1 MIDLKFPRTTIV
13 GKPVPKNAFY
23 KHLEVNAKIKQ
34 HFVDD
39 VVSIHWL
46 YKLAPSTI
54 NVEDGK
60 QVHEIVVFSAGLKS
74 KDCPDDVF
82 LFIDQ
87 NMPRH
92 VVFILEYDNR
102 YKVLLNYKEPTP
114 NRVTS
119 SSIER
124 PRCEGG
130 RRSQWKDGQ
139 NGQFKIIKT
148 FATEWLTDNQLLLTI
163 EGQNMDALYEALA
176 GQVSGFGTKKAEDT
190 KRIVE
195 LEGLIDKAKREV
207 ETIQKRIRNERQLNR
222 QMELNGEARGLK
234 KQIAQWQN
242 ELQEL
247 KRFR

>member
-23 KHLEVNAKIKQ
+23 KHLEVNARIMQ
-34 HFVDD
+34 HFVED

-54 NVEDGK
+54 HVEDGK
-60 QVHEIVVFSAGLKS
+60 LVHEIVVFSAVLKS

-102 YKVLLNYKEPTP
+102 YKVLLNYKE
-114 NRVTS
+114 
-119 SSIER
+119 
-124 PRCEGG
+124 
-130 RRSQWKDGQ
+130 WKDGQ

-148 FATEWLTDNQLLLTI
+148 FVTEWLTDNQLSLTL
-163 EGQNMDALYEALA
+163 EGQNMDALYEAMA
-176 GQVSGFGTKKAEDT
+176 GQVSGFGTRKAEDT

-207 ETIQKRIRNERQLNR
+207 ESIQKRIRNERQLNR
-222 QMELNGEARGLK
+222 QMELNGAARGIK
-234 KQIAQWQN
+234 KQIAQWQS

-247 KRFR
+247 KQ

>member
-13 GKPVPKNAFY
+13 DKPVPKNAFY
-23 KHLEVNAKIKQ
+23 KHLEVNAKIKW

-54 NVEDGK
+54 HVEDGK
-60 QVHEIVVFSAGLKS
+60 LVHEIVVFSAVLKS

-102 YKVLLNYKEPTP
+102 YKVLLNYKE
-114 NRVTS
+114 
-119 SSIER
+119 
-124 PRCEGG
+124 
-130 RRSQWKDGQ
+130 WKDGQ

-148 FATEWLTDNQLLLTI
+148 FVTEWLTDNQLSLTL
-163 EGQNMDALYEALA
+163 EGQNMDALYEAMA
-176 GQVSGFGTKKAEDT
+176 GQVSGFGTRKAEDT

-207 ETIQKRIRNERQLNR
+207 ESIQKRIRNERQLNR
-222 QMELNGEARGLK
+222 QMELNGAARGIK
-234 KQIAQWQN
+234 KQIAQWQS

-247 KRFR
+247 KQ

>member
-1 MIDLKFPRTTIV
+1 MIDLKFPRTTMV
-13 GKPVPKNAFY
+13 GKPVPKTAFY
-23 KHLEVNAKIKQ
+23 KHLEVNTKIKQ

-39 VVSIHWL
+39 VTRIDWL

-60 QVHEIVVFSAGLKS
+60 LVHEIVVFSAELKS

-102 YKVLLNYKEPTP
+102 YKVLLNYKE
-114 NRVTS
+114 
-119 SSIER
+119 
-124 PRCEGG
+124 
-130 RRSQWKDGQ
+130 WKDDQ
-139 NGQFKIIKT
+139 NSQFKIIKT
-148 FATEWLTDNQLLLTI
+148 FATDWLADDQLVLNL

-190 KRIVE
+190 KCIVE

-207 ETIQKRIRNERQLNR
+207 ATIQKRIRNERQLNR
-222 QMELNGEARGLK
+222 QMELNGEARGIK

-247 KRFR
+247 KQ

>member
-13 GKPVPKNAFY
+13 GKPIPKNAFY
-23 KHLEVNAKIKQ
+23 KHLEVNAKMKQ

-39 VVSIHWL
+39 VDSIHWL

-60 QVHEIVVFSAGLKS
+60 LVHEVVVFSATLKS

-87 NMPRH
+87 NIPRH

-102 YKVLLNYKEPTP
+102 YKVLLNYKE
-114 NRVTS
+114 
-119 SSIER
+119 
-124 PRCEGG
+124 
-130 RRSQWKDGQ
+130 WKDGQ
-139 NGQFKIIKT
+139 NGPFRIIKT
-148 FATEWLTDNQLLLTI
+148 FVTEWLTDNQLLLTL
-163 EGQNMDALYEALA
+163 EGQNMDALYESIA

-195 LEGLIDKAKREV
+195 LEGLIDKAKRDV
-207 ETIQKRIRNERQLNR
+207 ESIQKRIRNERQLNR
-222 QMELNGEARGLK
+222 QMELNGEARGIK

-247 KRFR
+247 KQ

>member
-1 MIDLKFPRTTIV
+1 MIDLKFPPTTIV

-23 KHLEVNAKIKQ
+23 KHLEVNAKMKQ

-60 QVHEIVVFSAGLKS
+60 QVHEIVVFSAVLKD

-82 LFIDQ
+82 LFIDR

-92 VVFILEYDNR
+92 VVFILEYEDR
-102 YKVLLNYKEPTP
+102 YKVLLNYKA
-114 NRVTS
+114 
-119 SSIER
+119 
-124 PRCEGG
+124 
-130 RRSQWKDGQ
+130 WKDGQ
-139 NGQFKIIKT
+139 NSQFDIIKT
-148 FATEWLTDNQLLLTI
+148 FATDWLTAERLLLTL
-163 EGQNMDALYEALA
+163 EGQTMDALYEAMA
-176 GQVSGFGTKKAEDT
+176 GQVSGFGTTKAEDT

-207 ETIQKRIRNERQLNR
+207 ESIQKRIRNERQLNR
-222 QMELNGEARGLK
+222 QMELNGAARGLK
-234 KQIAQWQN
+234 KKIAQWQS
-242 ELQEL
+242 ELQET
-247 KRFR
+247 KFVNSDKKYTTQ

>member
-1 MIDLKFPRTTIV
+1 MIDLKFPPTTIV

-23 KHLEVNAKIKQ
+23 KHLEVNAKMKQ

-39 VVSIHWL
+39 VVCIHWL

-60 QVHEIVVFSAGLKS
+60 QVHEIVVFSAVLKD
-74 KDCPDDVF
+74 KDCPNDVF
-82 LFIDQ
+82 LFIDR

-102 YKVLLNYKEPTP
+102 YKVLLNYKA
-114 NRVTS
+114 
-119 SSIER
+119 
-124 PRCEGG
+124 
-130 RRSQWKDGQ
+130 WKDGQ
-139 NGQFKIIKT
+139 NSQFDIIKT
-148 FATEWLTDNQLLLTI
+148 FATDWLTAERLLLTL
-163 EGQNMDALYEALA
+163 EGQTMDALYEAMA
-176 GQVSGFGTKKAEDT
+176 GQVSGFGTTKAEDT

-207 ETIQKRIRNERQLNR
+207 ESIQKRIRNERQLNR
-222 QMELNGEARGLK
+222 QMELNGAARGLK

-242 ELQEL
+242 ELQET
-247 KRFR
+247 KFVNSDKKYTTQ

>member
-1 MIDLKFPRTTIV
+1 MIDLKFPQTTFV

-23 KHLEVNAKIKQ
+23 KHLEVNAKMKQ

-39 VVSIHWL
+39 VASIHWL

-60 QVHEIVVFSAGLKS
+60 RVHEIVVFSAILKS

-92 VVFILEYDNR
+92 VVFILEYDNL
-102 YKVLLNYKEPTP
+102 YKVLLNYKE
-114 NRVTS
+114 
-119 SSIER
+119 
-124 PRCEGG
+124 
-130 RRSQWKDGQ
+130 WKDGQ

-148 FATEWLTDNQLLLTI
+148 FTTQWLTDNQLSLTL
-163 EGQNMDALYEALA
+163 EGQNMDALYEAMA

-195 LEGLIDKAKREV
+195 LEAQIGKAKREV
-207 ETIQKRIRNERQLNR
+207 EVIQKRIRNERQLNR
-222 QMELNGEARGLK
+222 QMELNGEARSIK

-242 ELQEL
+242 ELQKL
-247 KRFR
+247 KQ

>member
-23 KHLEVNAKIKQ
+23 KHLEVNAKMKQ

-60 QVHEIVVFSAGLKS
+60 LVHEIVVFSAVLKS
-74 KDCPDDVF
+74 KDCPNDVF
-82 LFIDQ
+82 LFIDR

-102 YKVLLNYKEPTP
+102 YKVLLNYKA
-114 NRVTS
+114 
-119 SSIER
+119 
-124 PRCEGG
+124 
-130 RRSQWKDGQ
+130 WKDGQ
-139 NGQFKIIKT
+139 NSQFDIIKT
-148 FATEWLTDNQLLLTI
+148 FATDWLTAERLLLTL
-163 EGQNMDALYEALA
+163 EGQTMDALYEAMA
-176 GQVSGFGTKKAEDT
+176 GQVSGFGTTKAEDT

-207 ETIQKRIRNERQLNR
+207 ESIQKRIRNERQLNR
-222 QMELNGEARGLK
+222 QLELNGAARGIK
-234 KQIAQWQN
+234 KKIAQWQS
-242 ELQEL
+242 ELQET
-247 KRFR
+247 KFVNSDKKYTTQ

>member
-1 MIDLKFPRTTIV
+1 MIDLKFTRTTIV

-60 QVHEIVVFSAGLKS
+60 QVHEIVVFSAVLKS

-102 YKVLLNYKEPTP
+102 YKVLLNYKE
-114 NRVTS
+114 
-119 SSIER
+119 
-124 PRCEGG
+124 
-130 RRSQWKDGQ
+130 WKDGQ
-139 NGQFKIIKT
+139 NGQFRIIKT
-148 FATEWLTDNQLLLTI
+148 FVTDWLTDNQLLLTL
-163 EGQNMDALYEALA
+163 EGLNMDALYEALA

-195 LEGLIDKAKREV
+195 QTLIIYCFVTSHPYADVVAMYAYVGSTPFIVACKLVPYVASV
-207 ETIQKRIRNERQLNR
+207 QSYSMLSV
-222 QMELNGEARGLK
+222 
-234 KQIAQWQN
+234 
-242 ELQEL
+242 
-247 KRFR
+247 

>member
-23 KHLEVNAKIKQ
+23 KHLEVNAKMKQ

-60 QVHEIVVFSAGLKS
+60 QVHEIVVFSAVLKD
-74 KDCPDDVF
+74 KDCPNDVF
-82 LFIDQ
+82 LFIDR

-102 YKVLLNYKEPTP
+102 YKVLLNYKA
-114 NRVTS
+114 
-119 SSIER
+119 
-124 PRCEGG
+124 
-130 RRSQWKDGQ
+130 WKDGQ
-139 NGQFKIIKT
+139 NSQFDIIKT
-148 FATEWLTDNQLLLTI
+148 FATDWLTAERLLLTL
-163 EGQNMDALYEALA
+163 EGQTMDALYEAMA
-176 GQVSGFGTKKAEDT
+176 GQVSGFGTTKAEDT

-195 LEGLIDKAKREV
+195 LEELIDKAKREV
-207 ETIQKRIRNERQLNR
+207 ESIQKRIRNERQLNR
-222 QMELNGEARGLK
+222 QMELNGAARGLK

-242 ELQEL
+242 ELQET
-247 KRFR
+247 KFVNSDKKYTTQ

>member
-1 MIDLKFPRTTIV
+1 MIDLKFPPTTIV

-23 KHLEVNAKIKQ
+23 KHLEVNAKMKQ

-60 QVHEIVVFSAGLKS
+60 QVHEIVVFSAVLKD

-92 VVFILEYDNR
+92 VVFILEYENR
-102 YKVLLNYKEPTP
+102 YKVLLNYKE
-114 NRVTS
+114 
-119 SSIER
+119 
-124 PRCEGG
+124 
-130 RRSQWKDGQ
+130 WKDGQ

-148 FATEWLTDNQLLLTI
+148 FVTEWLTDNQLLLTL

-176 GQVSGFGTKKAEDT
+176 GQVSGFGTKKAEDI

-222 QMELNGEARGLK
+222 QMELNGEARGIK
-234 KQIAQWQN
+234 KQIALWQS
-242 ELQEL
+242 ELQET
-247 KRFR
+247 KFVNSDKKYTTQ

>member
-60 QVHEIVVFSAGLKS
+60 LVHGIVVFSAVLKS

-92 VVFILEYDNR
+92 VVFILEYESR
-102 YKVLLNYKEPTP
+102 YKVLLNYKE
-114 NRVTS
+114 
-119 SSIER
+119 
-124 PRCEGG
+124 
-130 RRSQWKDGQ
+130 WKDGQ
-139 NGQFKIIKT
+139 NGQFRIIKT
-148 FATEWLTDNQLLLTI
+148 FVTDWLTDNQLLLTL
-163 EGQNMDALYEALA
+163 EGLNMDALYEALA

-207 ETIQKRIRNERQLNR
+207 EAIQKRIRNERQLNR

-242 ELQEL
+242 ELQNL
-247 KRFR
+247 KQ

>member
-23 KHLEVNAKIKQ
+23 KHLEVNAKMKQ

-54 NVEDGK
+54 NMEDGK
-60 QVHEIVVFSAGLKS
+60 LVHEIVAFSAVLKS

-92 VVFILEYDNR
+92 VVFILEYENR
-102 YKVLLNYKEPTP
+102 YKVLLNYKE
-114 NRVTS
+114 
-119 SSIER
+119 
-124 PRCEGG
+124 
-130 RRSQWKDGQ
+130 WKDGQ

-148 FATEWLTDNQLLLTI
+148 FVTEWLTDNQLLLTL

-176 GQVSGFGTKKAEDT
+176 GQVSGFGTKKAEDI

-222 QMELNGEARGLK
+222 QMELNGEARGIK

-242 ELQEL
+242 ELQKL
-247 KRFR
+247 KQ

>member
-60 QVHEIVVFSAGLKS
+60 QVHEIVVFSAVLKS

-102 YKVLLNYKEPTP
+102 YKVLLNYKE
-114 NRVTS
+114 
-119 SSIER
+119 
-124 PRCEGG
+124 
-130 RRSQWKDGQ
+130 WKDGQ
-139 NGQFKIIKT
+139 NGPFRIIKT
-148 FATEWLTDNQLLLTI
+148 FVTEWLTDNQLLLTL
-163 EGQNMDALYEALA
+163 EGQNMDALYESIA

-195 LEGLIDKAKREV
+195 LEGLIDKAKRDV
-207 ETIQKRIRNERQLNR
+207 ESIQKRIRNERQLNR
-222 QMELNGEARGLK
+222 QMELNGEARGIK

-247 KRFR
+247 KQ